1 MIDDDGEQLGVK
13 PIQEAIALAQDKGLD
28 LLEISSQATPPVCRI
43 IDFSKYKYERE
54 KKLKEAKKKNRVTVM
69 KEVRIRPKIG
79 KHDLDI
85 KIKRIKDFIEE
96 KDKVRVSIIFQ
107 GREMQHREL
116 GNDILTKLLAEMQEI
131 ADVET
136 NSRMM
141 GNRLFVTLLPKK

>member
-85 KIKRIKDFIEE
+85 KIKRIKGFIEE